1 MELCPAGC
9 YLARQAHPRH
19 AGNCV
24 AGRITWICI
33 ANCLENPPLVRQ
45 VVVRPTVTKVT
56 TREIRYG
63 WQRVGMWLPLRGMGI
78 SFSGSS
84 ETLVNPETEIPEG
97 ASRIHGISNLDVVN
111 SPTMTEVWPELLA
124 TVENRLLLCYNVNY
138 DKPLLAN
145 EAARRGLTPIDS
157 TWQCVM
163 LRYAAFVGEPGYG
176 GYRYQ
181 KLPSAGHRAKDDC
194 LATIEL
200 IHKMAVN

>member
-1 MELCPAGC
+1 MKEMELA
-9 YLARQAHPRH
+9 LLSKVESDHAESVAWAREKLSSTEWLILDTETTGLSTITSRVVEIAVLEPS
-19 AGNCV
+19 GNV
-24 AGRITWICI
+24 
-33 ANCLENPPLVRQ
+33 LL
-45 VVVRPTVTKVT
+45 
-56 TREIRYG
+56 
-63 WQRVGMWLPLRGMGI
+63 
-78 SFSGSS
+78 

-200 IHKMAVN
+200 IHKMAAN